1 MPRNKDKTANTPAPT
16 SVERRDGADR
26 RVPENRR
33 ASADRRKQDAPIAVE
48 RRAGGERRKKGPE
61 AERRKVQRRIN
72 EYVLEPDVLEFI
84 KAVNEFK
91 SVEQKPFPTWS
102 DIHGIFLALGYR
114 KVAK

>member
-1 MPRNKDKTANTPAPT
+1 MARNKDKTADTP

-26 RVPENRR
+26 RAPEDRR
-33 ASADRRKQDAPIAVE
+33 AGAERRRKDAPVAVE
-48 RRAGGERRKKGPE
+48 RRAGGERRKGGPE

-84 KAVNEFK
+84 NAVNEFK

-102 DIHGIFLALGYR
+102 EIHGIFLALGYR